1 MTSPRFPSDLSYSG
15 PAISIENLQHVYPPS
30 RRGGQ
35 PVRAL
40 AGLSFSV
47 CAGELFGIVGP
58 NGGGKTTLFKILSTA
73 LRPTDGRAL
82 LCGRC
87 VGASPEQVRETIGV
101 VFQSPSL
108 DKKLSVLENLIHQ
121 GRLYGLSG
129 ASLRS
134 RAEDLLGRLGVGDR
148 AGDIVE
154 TLSGGLQRRV
164 EIAKGLLHDPAILLL
179 DEPTTGLDPGARK
192 DVWTY
197 LSALVKQGV
206 TVLVT
211 THLMEEAE
219 RCGRLAL
226 LDKGSLAALGT
237 PADLKSAI
245 RGDVVTAATAEPTTL
260 AEAIKTR
267 FGLAVSVIDGA
278 VRVDHPEGPRF
289 VPQLVEGFPGL
300 ITSVH
305 VGKPTLEDVFVL
317 RTGHRFWAE
326 EKGIKP

>member
-1 MTSPRFPSDLSYSG
+1 MNGLEMKPTSYSG
-15 PAISIENLQHVYPPS
+15 SAVSVENLRHVYRPS

-35 PVRAL
+35 PVCAL
-40 AGLSFSV
+40 AGLSFTVST
-47 CAGELFGIVGP
+47 GELFGILGP

-82 LCGRC
+82 LLGQCA
-87 VGASPEQVRETIGV
+87 GASPQKVREMIGV

-129 ASLRS
+129 ASLQS
-134 RAEDLLGRLGVGDR
+134 RAAELLGRLGVADR

-164 EIAKGLLHDPAILLL
+164 EIAKGLLHRPAVLLL

-197 LSALVKQGV
+197 LSALVQQGV

-219 RCGRLAL
+219 RCDRLAL
-226 LDKGSLAALGT
+226 LDKGLLAALGT
-237 PADLKSAI
+237 PAELKSAI
-245 RGDVVTAATAEPTTL
+245 RGDIVTAMTASPGPL
-260 AEAIKTR
+260 AEAVKAR
-267 FGLAVSVIDGA
+267 FGLTVSIEEGA
-278 VRVDHPEGPRF
+278 VRIEHPEGPRF
-289 VPQLVEGFPGL
+289 VPQLVEAFPGL
-300 ITSVH
+300 ISSVH

-317 RTGHRFWAE
+317 RTGHRFWAD
-326 EKGIKP
+326 EKGKPA

>member
-1 MTSPRFPSDLSYSG
+1 MSPPRFPMGKDFSG
-15 PAISIENLQHVYPPS
+15 PAVSIDTLRHVYRPS
-30 RRGGQ
+30 RRGG
-35 PVRAL
+35 PPITAL
-40 AGLSFSV
+40 GGLSFTVSP
-47 CAGELFGIVGP
+47 GELFGILGP

-82 LCGRC
+82 LFGRG
-87 VGASPEQVRETIGV
+87 VSDSPEEVRETIGV

-134 RAEDLLGRLGVGDR
+134 RAEDLLGRLGVADR
-148 AGDIVE
+148 AGDTVE

-164 EIAKGLLHDPAILLL
+164 EIAKGLLHQPAVLLL

-219 RCGRLAL
+219 RCDRLAL

-245 RGDVVTAATAEPTTL
+245 RGDIVTAMTATPGPL
-260 AEAIKTR
+260 AEAVKSR
-267 FGLAVSVIDGA
+267 FGLAVSVGDGA
-278 VRVDHPEGPRF
+278 VRIEHPEGPRF

-300 ITSVH
+300 ISSVH

-317 RTGHRFWAE
+317 HTGHRFWADGK
-326 EKGIKP
+326 EKSA